1 MNSCKYFLQ
10 NFGPKII
17 ERQQF
22 FSRMDLCV
30 KNLVCPQLLIMDS
43 LSPDHEAELFYKAKN
58 YEENLK
64 HSRAQKHI
72 W

>member
-1 MNSCKYFLQ
+1 
-10 NFGPKII
+10 
-17 ERQQF
+17 
-22 FSRMDLCV
+22 MDLCV